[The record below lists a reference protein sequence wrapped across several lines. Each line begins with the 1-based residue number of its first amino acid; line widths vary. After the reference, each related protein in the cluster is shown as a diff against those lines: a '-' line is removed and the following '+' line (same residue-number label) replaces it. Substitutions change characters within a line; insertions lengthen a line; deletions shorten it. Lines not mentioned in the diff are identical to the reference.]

1 MVNFRIATKD
11 DLSLMLS
18 SRLEMMRVVNH
29 LPDDYLFDNALISQ
43 TKEAFLS
50 IDQDTVF
57 AMDNDKVVGCATA
70 CYHAILPTFTNT
82 TGRRAYILNVY
93 THQDYRLQ
101 GIATRMMN
109 MLLDECRR
117 RGITDVD
124 LDASPMGK
132 PVYEKLGF
140 APQDHYEYL
149 VLHLT

>member
-1 MVNFRIATKD
+1 MVDFRLATEED
-11 DLSLMLS
+11 QALMLS

-29 LPDDYLFDNALISQ
+29 LPDDYQFDPALVSQ
-43 TKEAFLS
+43 TEEAFRS

-57 AMDNDKVVGCATA
+57 AMDSGRVIGCATA

-82 TGRRAYILNVY
+82 SGRRAYILNVY
-93 THQDYRLQ
+93 THQDYRRQ

-109 MLLDECRR
+109 MLVEECRR
-117 RGITDVD
+117 RSITEID
-124 LDASPMGK
+124 LDASPVGK